1 MPISPFDDVADVS
14 LATDEALLERVRD
27 LVEGAYRQQLWFM
40 FLDDDD
46 RQLPILVPL
55 DVPDRPGEE
64 HSDPLN
70 PFVAALVDEVRPRSI
85 VVVLE
90 RPGPDWLTVSDREWF
105 AVVDDACRAAG
116 VVRRGPILAHD
127 DGFRWVAAEDLLGHA
142 G

>member
-14 LATDEALLERVRD
+14 LASDEALLERVRD

-40 FLDDDD
+40 FLDERD
-46 RQLPILVPL
+46 RQVPL
-55 DVPDRPGEE
+55 LIPFDVPDRPDKE
-64 HSDPLN
+64 HRDRLD
-70 PFVAALVDEVRPRSI
+70 PFVAHLVDEVHPRSI

-90 RPGPDWLTVSDREWF
+90 RPGPDWLTPSDREWF
-105 AVVDDACRAAG
+105 AVVDRACRAVG

-127 DGFRWVAAEDLLGHA
+127 EGFRWIASEDLLGHM

>member
-105 AVVDDACRAAG
+105 AVVERACRAAG

-127 DGFRWVAAEDLLGHA
+127 DGFRWIASEDLLGQA

>member
-1 MPISPFDDVADVS
+1 MPISPFDGVADVS

-40 FLDDDD
+40 FLDEDD

-127 DGFRWVAAEDLLGHA
+127 DGFRWVAAEDLLGQTK
-142 G
+142 

>member
-40 FLDDDD
+40 FLDERD
-46 RQLPILVPL
+46 RQLPLLIPF
-55 DVPDRPGEE
+55 DVPDRPDEE
-64 HSDPLN
+64 HRDRLD
-70 PFVAALVDEVRPRSI
+70 PFVAHLVDEVQPRSI

-105 AVVDDACRAAG
+105 AVIDDACRAAG
-116 VVRRGPILAHD
+116 VVRRGPIVAYD
-127 DGFRWVAAEDLLGHA
+127 DGFRWIAAEDLLGRTE
-142 G
+142 

>member
-40 FLDDDD
+40 FLDERD
-46 RQLPILVPL
+46 RQLPLLIPF
-55 DVPDRPGEE
+55 DVPDRPDEE
-64 HSDPLN
+64 HRDRLD
-70 PFVAALVDEVRPRSI
+70 PFVAHLVDEVQPRSI

-105 AVVDDACRAAG
+105 AVIDDASRAAG

-127 DGFRWVAAEDLLGHA
+127 DGFRWIAAEDLLGRTE
-142 G
+142 

>member
-27 LVEGAYRQQLWFM
+27 LVEGASRQQLWFM

-105 AVVDDACRAAG
+105 AVVERACRAAG

-127 DGFRWVAAEDLLGHA
+127 DGFRWIASEDLQGQA